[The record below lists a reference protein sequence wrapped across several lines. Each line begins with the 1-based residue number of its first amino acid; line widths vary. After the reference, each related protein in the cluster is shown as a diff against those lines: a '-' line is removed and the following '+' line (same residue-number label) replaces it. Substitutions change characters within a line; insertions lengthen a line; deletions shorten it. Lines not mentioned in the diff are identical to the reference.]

1 MTKQQKRDNFV
12 RISEK
17 RVNEIL
23 EKLVSIQNLTNKSFY
38 SYDNKDIEKII
49 GSIQKELD
57 NTLLILK
64 GVKRKGFN
72 L

>member
-23 EKLVSIQNLTNKSFY
+23 DKLVLIQNLTNKSFY

-49 GSIQKELD
+49 GTIQKELD

-64 GVKRKGFN
+64 GVKRKDFN

>member
-23 EKLVSIQNLTNKSFY
+23 DKLVSIQNLTNKSFY

-49 GSIQKELD
+49 GTIQKELD